1 MKLSEE
7 GKNNKKTATIRK
19 YCSLQLTAET
29 MNRLNLMS
37 SADAISISYSHI

>member
-19 YCSLQLTAET
+19 CCNLQLTACVSFVNT
-29 MNRLNLMS
+29 VSPL
-37 SADAISISYSHI
+37 